1 MARVQYATQESRDG
15 RLFAGIGGRATPM
28 MDTVISRRTIV
39 TGFFTGTGSQGGGNS
54 SVAAANA
61 WGPASIAAIQTAAN
75 T

>member
-1 MARVQYATQESRDG
+1 
-15 RLFAGIGGRATPM
+15 M

-54 SVAAANA
+54 SAAAESCN
-61 WGPASIAAIQTAAN
+61 PARIAAIQTAAN

>member
-1 MARVQYATQESRDG
+1 MARVQYATQASRDG

-54 SVAAANA
+54 SSAANA
-61 WGPASIAAIQTAAN
+61 WAPAKTAAIQTAAN

>member
-39 TGFFTGTGSQGGGNS
+39 TGFFTGTGSQGGGNFS
-54 SVAAANA
+54 SAA
-61 WGPASIAAIQTAAN
+61 GS
-75 T
+75 